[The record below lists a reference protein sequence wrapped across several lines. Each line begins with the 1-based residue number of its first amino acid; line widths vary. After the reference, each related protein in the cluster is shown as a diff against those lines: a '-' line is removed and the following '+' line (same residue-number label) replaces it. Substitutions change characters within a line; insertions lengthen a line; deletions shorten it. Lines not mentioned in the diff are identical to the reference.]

1 MAARP
6 VGRTHRQHAARGVPG
21 AQGRTA
27 PARALRHG
35 VKRLSSILRTQL
47 HTDAAEFAPELLR
60 VQSSPPRPLPRAV
73 LAGGIALLSA
83 CLLWAALA
91 RLDIVAVAQGK
102 LIPNSSLKI
111 IQPAEA
117 GIVREILVSEGE
129 SV

>member
-1 MAARP
+1 M
-6 VGRTHRQHAARGVPG
+6 
-21 AQGRTA
+21 
-27 PARALRHG
+27 
-35 VKRLSSILRTQL
+35 KRLSTILRTEL

-73 LAGGIALLSA
+73 LAGGIALLFAS
-83 CLLWAALA
+83 LLWAALA

-117 GIVREILVSEGE
+117 GMVKEILVSEGE
-129 SV
+129 SVREGQLLMRMDATLSAAELELAA